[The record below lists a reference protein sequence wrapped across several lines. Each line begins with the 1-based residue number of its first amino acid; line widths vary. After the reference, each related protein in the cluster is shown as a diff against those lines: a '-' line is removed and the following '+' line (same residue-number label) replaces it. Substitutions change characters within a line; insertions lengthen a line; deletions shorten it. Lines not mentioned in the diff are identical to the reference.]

1 MSYNITRIGDQRG
14 EGHELDVELM
24 EDGTIILNS
33 SNPDTR
39 EKQRVVM
46 LQEQWASLIGV
57 LVKSYGTDKCP
68 LHCPDGLCAGDS
80 LAA

>member
-1 MSYNITRIGDQRG
+1 MSYSITRIGDQGG

-57 LVKSYGTDKCP
+57 LVKSYGTDNCP